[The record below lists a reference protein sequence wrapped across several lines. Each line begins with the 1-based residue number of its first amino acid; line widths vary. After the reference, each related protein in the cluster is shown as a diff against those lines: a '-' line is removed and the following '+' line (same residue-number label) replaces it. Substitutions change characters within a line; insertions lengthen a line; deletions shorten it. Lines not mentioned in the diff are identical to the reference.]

1 MNEERRK
8 ILDMLAQGKITAEE
22 AEKLLDAVGAGPAG
36 TAAGPGAESG
46 GSSAGRCCWKY
57 LRVQVEPGPDSESGD
72 RVNIRVP
79 FKLIRA
85 GLKFAAFIPREAHDK
100 VNKAFKEKGLDI
112 DLARITPKDLEEILS
127 NLDDMTVEVDGKDKV
142 RVFCE

>member
-8 ILDMLAQGKITAEE
+8 ILDMLAQGKITVDE
-22 AEKLLDAVGAGPAG
+22 AEKLL
-36 TAAGPGAESG
+36 AAIGEPVT
-46 GSSAGRCCWKY
+46 GSSSEPSPETGGRRTWKY
-57 LRVQVEPGPDSESGD
+57 LRVQVDPGPGSDSGD

-85 GLKFAAFIPREAHDK
+85 GLKFAAFIPRDAHDK
-100 VNKAFKEKGLDI
+100 VNQAFKDKGMDI
-112 DLARITPKDLEEILS
+112 DLAKISPQDLEDLVS

-142 RVFCE
+142 RIFCE

>member
-8 ILDMLAQGKITAEE
+8 ILDMLAQGKITVDE
-22 AEKLLDAVGAGPAG
+22 AEKLLAAVG
-36 TAAGPGAESG
+36 ESG
-46 GSSAGRCCWKY
+46 AGAAPETDASGRRSWKY
-57 LRVQVEPGPDSESGD
+57 LRIQVEPGSDSESGD

-85 GLKFAAFIPREAHDK
+85 GLKFAAFIPREAHAK
-100 VNKAFKEKGLDI
+100 VNQAFKDKGLDV
-112 DLARITPKDLEEILS
+112 DLARITPQDLEEIVA

-142 RVFCE
+142 RIFCE

>member
-8 ILDMLAQGKITAEE
+8 ILDMLAQGKIKVEE
-22 AEKLLDAVGAGPAG
+22 ADKLLAAVGETETGAAAPAD
-36 TAAGPGAESG
+36 ASG
-46 GSSAGRCCWKY
+46 RRSWKY
-57 LRVQVEPGPDSESGD
+57 LRVQVDPGPASESGD

-100 VNKAFKEKGLDI
+100 VNRAFKEKGMDI
-112 DLARITPKDLEEILS
+112 DLARITPQDLEEIVS
-127 NLDDMTVEVDGKDKV
+127 NLDDMTIEVDGKDKV
-142 RVFCE
+142 RIFCE

>member
-8 ILDMLAQGKITAEE
+8 ILDMVAQGKITAEE
-22 AEKLLDAVGAGPAG
+22 AEKLLDAVGAPASG
-36 TAAGPGAESG
+36 AGAMETDAAGHRAW
-46 GSSAGRCCWKY
+46 RY
-57 LRVQVEPGPDSESGD
+57 LRVQVEPGPASESRD

-85 GLKFAAFIPREAHDK
+85 GLKFAAFIPREAQGK
-100 VNKAFKEKGLDI
+100 VSQALKEKGMDI
-112 DLARITPKDLEEILS
+112 DLARITPKDLEDIVA

-142 RVFCE
+142 RIFCE

>member
-8 ILDMLAQGKITAEE
+8 ILDMLAQGKITVEE
-22 AEKLLDAVGAGPAG
+22 ADKLMCAIGETG
-36 TAAGPGAESG
+36 TEAAGGPDASG
-46 GSSAGRCCWKY
+46 LRAWKY
-57 LRVQVEPGPDSESGD
+57 LRVQVEPGPNSESGD

-85 GLKFAAFIPREAHDK
+85 GLKFAAFIPRDAQAK
-100 VNKAFKEKGLDI
+100 VSQAFKDKGLDI
-112 DLARITPKDLEEILS
+112 DLARITPQDLEEIVS

-142 RVFCE
+142 RIFCE

>member
-8 ILDMLAQGKITAEE
+8 ILDMLAQGKITVDE
-22 AEKLLDAVGAGPAG
+22 ADKLLAAIGETGPATG
-36 TAAGPGAESG
+36 AAAGTEGSG
-46 GSSAGRCCWKY
+46 GRAWKY
-57 LRVQVEPGPDSESGD
+57 LRVQVEPGPGSEKGD

-100 VNKAFKEKGLDI
+100 INQAFREKGMDI
-112 DLARITPKDLEEILS
+112 DLARITPQDLEEIVA
-127 NLDDMTVEVDGKDKV
+127 NLDDMTVEVDGRDKV
-142 RVFCE
+142 RIFCE

>member
-8 ILDMLAQGKITAEE
+8 VLEMLSQGKITVEE
-22 AEKLLDAVGAGPAG
+22 TEKLLAAVGAAD
-36 TAAGPGAESG
+36 PGAAAETDT
-46 GSSAGRCCWKY
+46 AGRHFWKY
-57 LRVQVEPGPDSESGD
+57 LRVQVEPGPGSEKGE

-100 VNKAFKEKGLDI
+100 VNKALKEKGLDV
-112 DLARITPKDLEEILS
+112 DLARITPQDLEEIVS

-142 RVFCE
+142 RIFCE

>member
-8 ILDMLAQGKITAEE
+8 VLEMLGQGKITVDE
-22 AEKLLDAVGAGPAG
+22 AEKLLAAVGGAEPVETKG
-36 TAAGPGAESG
+36 AAGEAASG
-46 GSSAGRCCWKY
+46 GRAWKY
-57 LRVQVEPGPDSESGD
+57 LRVQVEPGPGSDKGE

-100 VNKAFKEKGLDI
+100 VNRAFKEKGMDI
-112 DLARITPKDLEEILS
+112 DLARITPQDLEEIVG
-127 NLDDMTVEVDGKDKV
+127 NLDDMTIEVDGKDKV
-142 RVFCE
+142 RIFCE

>member
-8 ILDMLAQGKITAEE
+8 VLEMLSQGKITVEE
-22 AEKLLDAVGAGPAG
+22 AEKLLAAVGETGPASG
-36 TAAGPGAESG
+36 AAAGTDA
-46 GSSAGRCCWKY
+46 AGRRSWKY
-57 LRVQVEPGPDSESGD
+57 LRVQVDPGPNSEKGD

-85 GLKFAAFIPREAHDK
+85 GLKFAAFIPRDAHDK
-100 VNKAFKEKGLDI
+100 VNQAFKEKGMDI
-112 DLARITPKDLEEILS
+112 DLARITPQDLEEIVS

-142 RVFCE
+142 RIFCE

>member
-8 ILDMLAQGKITAEE
+8 ILDMLAQGKITVEE
-22 AEKLLDAVGAGPAG
+22 AEKLLAAIGDPSGDPAP
-36 TAAGPGAESG
+36 ASAEG
-46 GSSAGRCCWKY
+46 GRRTWRY
-57 LRVQVEPGPDSESGD
+57 LRVQVDPGPDSESGD

-85 GLKFAAFIPREAHDK
+85 GLKFAAFIPRDAHDK
-100 VNKAFKEKGLDI
+100 VNRAFKDKGLDV
-112 DLARITPKDLEEILS
+112 DLAKISPQDLEDLVA

-142 RVFCE
+142 RIFCE

>member
-8 ILDMLAQGKITAEE
+8 ILDMLAQGKITVDE
-22 AEKLLDAVGAGPAG
+22 ADKLLAAVSEPVTG
-36 TAAGPGAESG
+36 TPTGTDAAGRRS
-46 GSSAGRCCWKY
+46 WKY
-57 LRVQVEPGPDSESGD
+57 LRIQVEPGSDSESDD

-85 GLKFAAFIPREAHDK
+85 GLKFAAFIPQHAQGKVSEA
-100 VNKAFKEKGLDI
+100 FREKGLNI
-112 DLARITPKDLEEILS
+112 DLAKITPQDLEEIVS

-142 RVFCE
+142 RIFCE

>member
-8 ILDMLAQGKITAEE
+8 ILDMLAQGKITAAE
-22 AEKLLDAVGAGPAG
+22 AEKLLEAVVGPGTGSETSAGPD
-36 TAAGPGAESG
+36 AAGRRP
-46 GSSAGRCCWKY
+46 WKY
-57 LRVQVEPGPDSESGD
+57 LRVQVEPGPASESGD

-100 VNKAFKEKGLDI
+100 VNQAFKEKGMDI
-112 DLARITPKDLEEILS
+112 DLARITPKDLEEIVS

-142 RVFCE
+142 RIFCE